1 MKIEFIKDHEHFN
14 AKAGDVREDIVEAA
28 MLVGAGYAKQLDAE
42 EVEPSKEGKP
52 AKATKAK
59 DQVKAV
65 EVASEKAEKADE
77 DQAKS

>member
-1 MKIEFIKDHEHFN
+1 MKIEFIKDHEHFK
-14 AKAGDVREDIVEAA
+14 AKAGDVRDDIEEAA

-42 EVEPSKEGKP
+42 EVKPKEGKP

-59 DQVKAV
+59 NQVKAD
-65 EVASEKAEKADE
+65 EVASEKAEVADE